1 MDECGA
7 YQFSSA
13 SEIVEAFDN
22 ELTKIRVRIGK
33 RSAVFAVYNADMEH
47 AQGDCAMARKSGR
60 LFVRPRR
67 SAPTGCAAPRARYR
81 STPATWSAD
90 CDVRTTVGWPT
101 RPGRWRPGSG
111 AEPPAQPARR

>member
-67 SAPTGCAAPRARYR
+67 SAPRGMCGTAPKSWSIGRRSNRALRLR
-81 STPATWSAD
+81 AGD
-90 CDVRTTVGWPT
+90 G
-101 RPGRWRPGSG
+101 GRNKFR
-111 AEPPAQPARR
+111 

>member
-22 ELTKIRVRIGK
+22 EQTKIRVRIGK

-67 SAPTGCAAPRARYR
+67 SAPRGMCGTAPKSWSIGRRNNKGSLRLRAG
-81 STPATWSAD
+81 D
-90 CDVRTTVGWPT
+90 G
-101 RPGRWRPGSG
+101 GRNKFR
-111 AEPPAQPARR
+111 